1 MHDQTRGDFE
11 QKCRREGR
19 HSGNLAGLRTFAT
32 CKFRRLRNFATLLP
46 CTPVVDCFLTRF
58 FVVLYKSTLYVIL
71 VPLYTF
77 VISLVLTIYISW
89 VKLVTSINFQSINH
103 SIKLGAK
110 FPLLRLLCDFLSFS
124 FTFLHFLTIQTPL
137 DDDKSRDAWL
147 RPLIL
152 EEESHWIP
160 VLR

>member
-1 MHDQTRGDFE
+1 MHDRTRGDLE

-46 CTPVVDCFLTRF
+46 CTPIVDCFLTRF

-77 VISLVLTIYISW
+77 VQIYTF
-89 VKLVTSINFQSINH
+89 VTSINFQSINH